1 MEIISEPVDGAED
14 ALTNSG
20 LKWSSPD
27 VSDFQLEDHL
37 NKGELDFFSEE
48 LPVECAQWDEVAQA
62 RIRLLIAEGG
72 EGNEELSLEGSIS
85 DVGDNRV
92 LL

>member
-1 MEIISEPVDGAED
+1 VRQKRPLSFGIRKHCVPYYAEEGVSPIGMEIISEPVDGAED

-37 NKGELDFFSEE
+37 NKGELDFFS
-48 LPVECAQWDEVAQA
+48 VD
-62 RIRLLIAEGG
+62 GY
-72 EGNEELSLEGSIS
+72 
-85 DVGDNRV
+85 
-92 LL
+92 